1 MSSESKPSIEQVYE
15 LLSKEMYERAV
26 ECGKEISDDYK
37 EVMTELETKYGRAWA
52 YRYGVFYYYY
62 FKVGSEMMIG

>member
-1 MSSESKPSIEQVYE
+1 MNSALNPSVERVYD
-15 LLSKEMYERAV
+15 LLSKEMYEQAV
-26 ECGKEISDDYK
+26 ECGREINDDAK
-37 EVMTELETKYGRAWA
+37 EVMTELETRYGRSWA

>member
-1 MSSESKPSIEQVYE
+1 MNSESKPSVEQVYD
-15 LLSKEMYERAV
+15 LLSKEMYEQAV
-26 ECGKEISDDYK
+26 ECGKEISDDAK

>member
-1 MSSESKPSIEQVYE
+1 
-15 LLSKEMYERAV
+15 MYEQAV
-26 ECGKEISDDYK
+26 ECGKEITDDYR
-37 EVMTELETKYGRAWA
+37 EVMVQLETNYGRSWA

>member
-1 MSSESKPSIEQVYE
+1 
-15 LLSKEMYERAV
+15 MYEQAV
-26 ECGKEISDDYK
+26 ECGREINDDAK
-37 EVMTELETKYGRAWA
+37 EVMTELETRYGRSWA

>member
-1 MSSESKPSIEQVYE
+1 MNSKSKPSVDPVYD
-15 LLSKEMYERAV
+15 LLSKDMYEQAV
-26 ECGKEISDDYK
+26 EYGKELSDDPRK
-37 EVMTELETKYGRAWA
+37 VMTELETKYGRAWA